1 MSDGCENITWSCY
14 ARDDNG
20 HYFDPNTPFA
30 GFFGPLL
37 DEMNADLTPEA
48 RVDRLIEIINIET
61 KAGRAEHDDRTML
74 LAVFK

>member
-1 MSDGCENITWSCY
+1 
-14 ARDDNG
+14 
-20 HYFDPNTPFA
+20 
-30 GFFGPLL
+30 
-37 DEMNADLTPEA
+37 MNADLTPEA